1 MCIQA
6 VGAPLLNYFGMIMFY
21 VYILKGEDGSHYCG
35 YTSDLRQRF
44 AAHNT
49 GGNKSTSYQQWQLL
63 YYEAYQ
69 TKQLAMRREQ
79 TLKHH
84 GKVYQ
89 SLIKRLAE

>member
-1 MCIQA
+1 MT
-6 VGAPLLNYFGMIMFY
+6 MFY
-21 VYILKGEDGSHYCG
+21 VYILKGEDGTYYCG

-44 AAHNT
+44 TAHNN
-49 GGNKSTSYQQWQLL
+49 GENKSTSYQRWQLL

-69 TKQLAMRREQ
+69 TKELAMRRERK
-79 TLKHH
+79 LKHH